1 MASDTA
7 NSSPSSLL
15 RSEVAEMIRDEYS
28 GDRNPRPD
36 LLADRIVAK
45 MKGADK

>member
-15 RSEVAEMIRDEYS
+15 RSEVVEMIRGEYS

-36 LLADRIVAK
+36 LLADQIIAK
-45 MKGADK
+45 MKGAEK